1 MSNYGI
7 LLLSKVIDTNDP
19 SALARHNIA
28 EAHFG
33 TDAEKKAYRFI
44 KEYAEQNRG
53 QAPSYA
59 TVTEE
64 VSGFFYVPEVGDS
77 YEYLT
82 RKLMNESADVAF
94 QKFVNDGK
102 LASMFEANRN
112 DMQTFFSDL
121 QTELESIRMR
131 TDVRNKVGTD
141 VKADNAKFLEEYD
154 RRKAGESF
162 KTYPSKFS
170 SIGDYVS
177 GNMYVVYG
185 KSGRG
190 KSVITLEEVVEMA
203 INGANVLVWA
213 MEMPWFE
220 VLVRIYVSVS
230 ARKQLTSLDV
240 GGLNLNGGFDASDI
254 RKGKLTDEFDV
265 AFRFFIDTINDE
277 IAGNITVRGVSD
289 EDFNNRTLA
298 QLESDILHTKAD
310 VVMIDPFY
318 YLTYEKN
325 ESRTAGGDA
334 ANTSEK
340 LRKLIGRT
348 QVVGFAI
355 TQADETAEVESD
367 DGVRELDL
375 PKRKDVSKTKQLM
388 QDASVLIAVDTDY
401 KQGRGIV
408 GVNKG
413 RDGGEGD
420 FTEIL
425 YVPQIGVVREFEV
438 GESAVSDF
446 DF

>member
-1 MSNYGI
+1 MSNYGT
-7 LLLSKVIDTNDP
+7 LLLSRVIDANDV
-19 SALARHNIA
+19 SALARHGIS
-28 EAHFG
+28 EQHFG
-33 TDAEKKAYRFI
+33 TDAERNAYKFI
-44 KEYAEQNRG
+44 RKYAEQNRG

-59 TVTEE
+59 AVVEE
-64 VSGFFYVPEVGDS
+64 VSGFYYIPQVSES

-82 RKLMNESADVAF
+82 RKLMNDSAVAEF
-94 QKFVNDGK
+94 TKFSNEGELLTLFD
-102 LASMFEANRN
+102 ANYD
-112 DMQTFFSDL
+112 DMPTFFDKL
-121 QTELESIRMR
+121 TERLDTIKLR

-141 VKADNAKFLEEYD
+141 VKADNTKFLEEYD

-230 ARKQLTSLDV
+230 ARKQLTSLNV

-254 RKGKLTDEFDV
+254 RKGQLTDEFDV

-277 IAGNITVRGVSD
+277 IKGNITVRGVSD
-289 EDFNNRTLA
+289 DDFNNRSLT
-298 QLESDILHTKAD
+298 QLESDIIHTKAD

-318 YLTYEKN
+318 YMTYEKN
-325 ESRTAGGDA
+325 ESRTSGGDA
-334 ANTSEK
+334 AKTSEE
-340 LRKLIGRT
+340 LRKLIGRM

-355 TQADETAEVESD
+355 TQADETAEVASD

-401 KQGRGIV
+401 KQGRGLV